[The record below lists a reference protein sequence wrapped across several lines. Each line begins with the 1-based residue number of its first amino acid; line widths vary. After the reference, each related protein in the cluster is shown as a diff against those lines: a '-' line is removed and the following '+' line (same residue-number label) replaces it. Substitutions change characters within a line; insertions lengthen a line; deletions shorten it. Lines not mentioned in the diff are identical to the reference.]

1 MSLSISTKQPSSS
14 HLRRLKELRE
24 KRLDNESELKIISK
38 SKSAPSINWLDT
50 PVGPKKKSDKGRV
63 SSFSPIDEY
72 EEDEKHISPKKSS
85 YSPRLPK
92 KRESHNGRIWELSPS
107 TSEESFFTEEES
119 SPVSGRKPTRP
130 TNPKTSSG
138 KEYLDIQK
146 HRRTVSKHVSKK
158 GGKRKTQRRG
168 KGSKK

>member
-1 MSLSISTKQPSSS
+1 MSLSISTKQPSSSS

-50 PVGPKKKSDKGRV
+50 PIDLKKKSDKGRV
-63 SSFSPIDEY
+63 ISFSPIDEY

-92 KRESHNGRIWELSPS
+92 KRESHNGRVWELSPS
-107 TSEESFFTEEES
+107 TSEESFSTEES
-119 SPVSGRKPTRP
+119 SPVSGRNPTRP
-130 TNPKTSSG
+130 TKPKNSSG
-138 KEYLDIQK
+138 EEYRKIQN
-146 HRRTVSKHVSKK
+146 HRRTVSKHGSKK
-158 GGKRKTQRRG
+158 GGKGKTQRRR

>member
-14 HLRRLKELRE
+14 SHLRRLKKLRE
-24 KRLDNESELKIISK
+24 EHLDESEIKIISK
-38 SKSAPSINWLDT
+38 SKSTPSIHWLDT
-50 PVGPKKKSDKGRV
+50 PVGPKMKSDKGRV

-92 KRESHNGRIWELSPS
+92 KRESRNGRIWELSPS
-107 TSEESFFTEEES
+107 TSEESFSTEES
-119 SPVSGRKPTRP
+119 SLVSGQNPTRP
-130 TNPKTSSG
+130 TKPKNSSG
-138 KEYLDIQK
+138 EEYRNIQK
-146 HRRTVSKHVSKK
+146 HRRTVSKQGSKN
-158 GGKRKTQRRG
+158 GGKGKTQRRR

>member
-14 HLRRLKELRE
+14 SHLRRLKELRE
-24 KRLDNESELKIISK
+24 NRLDNESELKIISK

-50 PVGPKKKSDKGRV
+50 PVGPKKKSDKGIV
-63 SSFSPIDEY
+63 SSFSPIDEYEY

-107 TSEESFFTEEES
+107 TSEESFSTEES
-119 SPVSGRKPTRP
+119 SPVSGRNPTRP
-130 TNPKTSSG
+130 TKPKNSSG
-138 KEYLDIQK
+138 EEYRKIQN
-146 HRRTVSKHVSKK
+146 HRRTVSKK
-158 GGKRKTQRRG
+158 GGKGKTQRRR